1 MDAACQAGALNYQ
14 TTGNLEAIPFMN
26 ENTDPERSRRFSH
39 VELLVCRR
47 LYPQFETMKQALP
60 HRSMIAIKKQCYQ
73 LA

>member
-14 TTGNLEAIPFMN
+14 ATGNFEAIPFMN

-47 LYPQFETMKQALP
+47 LYPHFLTMKQALP
-60 HRSMIAIKKQCYQ
+60 HRSMIAIKSSVINW
-73 LA
+73 A